1 MTKQSEAA
9 TSLSSG
15 ISGSA
20 AVRVLP
26 AACQPS
32 GPAAG
37 CCERTASEW
46 PDRGRRAWALLNPS
60 TFPIE
65 HVKLRRL
72 LRGVSSFKK
81 AYQIYLVCQCCSA
94 NATTNHL
101 LGAGTQCQ
109 LYVSSRLPLQSVK
122 SRLFDKFH
130 SKLLSVACSDG
141 PPQDWQ
147 LWTKCFNK

>member
-94 NATTNHL
+94 NATTRHL
-101 LGAGTQCQ
+101 LG
-109 LYVSSRLPLQSVK
+109 PE
-122 SRLFDKFH
+122 
-130 SKLLSVACSDG
+130 LSVNRDYHVTICIKLFASS
-141 PPQDWQ
+141 
-147 LWTKCFNK
+147 KCQKVAFSTNFE